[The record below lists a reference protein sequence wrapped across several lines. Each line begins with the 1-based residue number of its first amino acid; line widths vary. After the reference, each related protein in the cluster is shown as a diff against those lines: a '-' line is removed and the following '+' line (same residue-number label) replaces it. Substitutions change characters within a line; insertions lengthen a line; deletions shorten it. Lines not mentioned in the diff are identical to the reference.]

1 MVLKEDLLLAGAGN
15 QVTWV
20 ELEVTCSMH
29 GTFQKGSFE
38 SSANI
43 VLKVS
48 GKKSFALKGKCNLGI

>member
-43 VLKVS
+43 ALKVS
-48 GKKSFALKGKCNLGI
+48 GRKVLH